1 MRSIKLLVSDG
12 KIWNKD
18 RAIFEL
24 IDAVKQGPVNVDLFH
39 EGPCCQTSGI
49 NSVLDLVIDYTGCD
63 KSTIFITTS
72 NQLASSPYTEV
83 RKGFVELDL
92 AKKISQNKIH
102 VYSTLKKTFGIF
114 IGRSNWARLGI
125 ASHLHTRY
133 YDKTNITF
141 HYDPSLDFY
150 SDNFGIEE
158 LVTKNWNQCNDVFK
172 FLSHLP
178 IKNDQQVYP
187 ILWDKGAY
195 NLDDQYQDIFCEVVC
210 ETFFTGKVFFF
221 TEKLMRCILNRRPFI
236 VQGPR
241 YFLKNLK
248 KLGFQ
253 TFDQWWDEGY
263 SDDSTDATINSLK
276 QNIDWIAKQS
286 PDTISKWY
294 LEMHPLLEHN
304 FNTLK
309 NLTNTQITTT
319 EFYYD

>member
-1 MRSIKLLVSDG
+1 MRSVKLIVSDS

-18 RAIFEL
+18 QAIFEL
-24 IDAVKQGPVNVDLFH
+24 IDAAKQGPVNIDLLH

-49 NSVLDLVIDYTGCD
+49 NSLLDLVVDYTGCD

-83 RKGFVELDL
+83 RKSFVELDL
-92 AKKISQNKIH
+92 AKKILQNKIH
-102 VYSTLKKTFGIF
+102 VPSTLKKTFGIF

-133 YDKTNITF
+133 YEKTNITF
-141 HYDPSLDFY
+141 HYDPLLDFFNE
-150 SDNFGIEE
+150 NFGIEE
-158 LVTKNWNQCNDVFK
+158 LITKNWNQCNDVFK

-178 IKNDQQVYP
+178 IKNDQQGYP
-187 ILWDKGAY
+187 ILWNKGAY
-195 NLDDQYQDIFCEVVC
+195 NLDDQYRDIFCEVVC

-253 TFDQWWDEGY
+253 TFDYWWDEGY
-263 SDDSTDATINSLK
+263 SDDPTDATITSLK
-276 QNIDWIAKQS
+276 QNIDWIAEQS
-286 PDTISKWY
+286 PNTISEWY
-294 LEMHPLLEHN
+294 AEMQPLLEHN
-304 FNTLK
+304 FNILK